1 MPFRDSFETLQD
13 REPGER
19 WRAVYACRSSLSR
32 GRLVAEPGSA
42 TRNQFQRDRDRIIH
56 STAFRRLK
64 HKTQVFVSHEGDHF
78 RTRLTHTIEVA
89 QIARALAR
97 ALGLDE
103 DLAEALALAHDLG
116 HTPFGHT
123 GEDALAECMA
133 AFGGF
138 DHNAQ
143 TLRIVTR
150 LERRYAGF
158 DGLNLSWETLEGLVK
173 HNGPLL
179 DAQGLP
185 TERYAQAGIPAAI
198 VEYQARQD
206 LWLGTYASAE
216 AQAAALADDI
226 AYDAHDIDDGL
237 RAGLFSLDEL
247 RDQPFLAG
255 LLDEIDVLHPGL
267 EPQRATNELVRR
279 VITRFVED
287 VIAESQRRIA
297 TLAPADVDAIRH
309 AAAPVVAFS
318 EPVTAADRAIKNFL
332 YPNMYRHPRISPIRA
347 KAAGVVRDLFGRLS
361 TDPSAMPGE
370 WAAGCDGLDET
381 RRARRIAD
389 YIAGMTDW
397 YALDEH
403 RRLFDATPSLR

>member
-1 MPFRDSFETLQD
+1 MREFQSREL
-13 REPGER
+13 EPGDR
-19 WRAVYACRSSLSR
+19 WRAVYACRSSRSR
-32 GRLVAEPGSA
+32 GRLVAEPASP
-42 TRNQFQRDRDRIIH
+42 TRSEFQRDRDRIIH

-78 RTRLTHTIEVA
+78 RTRLTHTIEVG

-116 HTPFGHT
+116 HTCFGHT
-123 GEDALAECMA
+123 GEDALDACMSG
-133 AFGGF
+133 FGGF

-179 DAQGLP
+179 GP
-185 TERYAQAGIPAAI
+185 GGEPVERYRATGVPAAI

-206 LWLGTYASAE
+206 LWLDSYASAE

-226 AYDAHDIDDGL
+226 AYNAHDIDDGL
-237 RAGLFSLDEL
+237 RAGLFDLADL
-247 RDQPFLAG
+247 GVVPFLGG
-255 LLDEIDVLHPGL
+255 LREEIAQLHPGL
-267 EPQRATNELVRR
+267 EPARATNELVRR

-287 VIAESQRRIA
+287 VLAESQRRIVA
-297 TLAPADVDAIRH
+297 LAPQDADSIRR
-309 AAAPVVAFS
+309 AGAPVIAFS
-318 EPVTAADRAIKNFL
+318 EPIATADREIKAFL
-332 YPNMYRHPRISPIRA
+332 YPNMYRHPRIRVIREQ
-347 KAAGVVRDLFGRLS
+347 AAQVVRDLFARFMGEPATL
-361 TDPSAMPGE
+361 PAE
-370 WAAGCDGLDET
+370 WARSCEGLDEA

-403 RRLFDATPSLR
+403 RRLFDATPALR

>member
-1 MPFRDSFETLQD
+1 MPHQQSFEP
-13 REPGER
+13 EPGDR
-19 WRAVYACRSSLSR
+19 WRATYACRSSLSR
-32 GRLVAEPGSA
+32 GRLVDEPSSP
-42 TRNQFQRDRDRIIH
+42 TRSQFQRDRDRIIH

-64 HKTQVFVSHEGDHF
+64 HKTQVFVSHEGDHY

-123 GEDALAECMA
+123 GEDALDECMKD
-133 AFGGF
+133 FGGF

-150 LERRYAGF
+150 LEHRYAGF

-179 DAQGLP
+179 GGDGKP
-185 TERYAQAGIPAAI
+185 TARYAKTGIPAAI
-198 VEYQARQD
+198 LEYQALQD
-206 LWLGTYASAE
+206 LWLDSHASAE

-226 AYDAHDIDDGL
+226 AYNAHDLDDGL
-237 RAGLFSLDEL
+237 RAGLFEL
-247 RDQPFLAG
+247 TDLRKLPFLAE
-255 LLDEIDVLHPGL
+255 LLDEIDRLHPGL
-267 EPQRATNELVRR
+267 AKPRATNELVRR

-287 VIAESQRRIA
+287 VIGESQARLAALLPQDADAVRRA
-297 TLAPADVDAIRH
+297 G
-309 AAAPVVAFS
+309 APVIAFS
-318 EPVTAADRAIKNFL
+318 ETIVTADSEIKAFL
-332 YPNMYRHPRISPIRA
+332 YPNMYRHPRIAEIRRR
-347 KAAGVVRDLFGRLS
+347 AADVVRDLFSRFLAE
-361 TDPSAMPGE
+361 PSAMPAEWGE
-370 WAAGCDGLDET
+370 GCETLDPQ
-381 RRARRIAD
+381 RRARRISD

>member
-1 MPFRDSFETLQD
+1 MPQAQD
-13 REPGER
+13 PLHTPREPGDR
-19 WRAVYACRSSLSR
+19 WRAAYACRTATSR
-32 GRLVAEPGSA
+32 GRLVEEPASA
-42 TRNQFQRDRDRIIH
+42 TRNPFQRDRDRIIH

-89 QIARALAR
+89 QIARSLAR

-123 GEDALAECMA
+123 GEDALDECMA
-133 AFGGF
+133 GFGGF

-143 TLRIVTR
+143 TLRLVTR

-158 DGLNLSWETLEGLVK
+158 DGLNLTWETLEGLVK

-179 DAQGLP
+179 TADGRP
-185 TERYAQAGIPAAI
+185 TARYAETGIPVAI
-198 VEYQARQD
+198 LEYQDRQD
-206 LWLGTYASAE
+206 LWLDSHASAE

-226 AYDAHDIDDGL
+226 AYNAHDIDDGL
-237 RAGLFSLDEL
+237 RAGLFELAEL
-247 RDQPFLAG
+247 RAVPFLAE
-255 LLDEIDVLHPGL
+255 LLDEIEALHPGL
-267 EPQRATNELVRR
+267 EKPRATNELVRR

-287 VIAESQRRIA
+287 VISHSEGLIA
-297 TLAPADVDAIRH
+297 ALAPADVDAIRR
-309 AAAPVVAFS
+309 AGAPVVAFS
-318 EPVTAADRAIKNFL
+318 PAITAADAAIKGFL
-332 YPNMYRHPRISPIRA
+332 YPNMYRHPRIGVIRQQ
-347 KAAGVVRDLFGRLS
+347 AADVVRDLFARFS
-361 TDPSAMPGE
+361 ATPEAMPAE
-370 WAAGCDGLDET
+370 WAAGCEAMDEG

-403 RRLFDATPSLR
+403 RRLFDDTPALR